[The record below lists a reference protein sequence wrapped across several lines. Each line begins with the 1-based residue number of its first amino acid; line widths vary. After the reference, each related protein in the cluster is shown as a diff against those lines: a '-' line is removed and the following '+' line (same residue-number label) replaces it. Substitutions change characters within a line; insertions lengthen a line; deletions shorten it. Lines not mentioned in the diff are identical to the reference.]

1 MATSDPYCWA
11 VRVGV
16 LGGTGPAGRGL
27 AARLAAADV
36 EVVIGSRD
44 PERAEETRFKLLERW
59 SDRTLHLSAGDN
71 ATAAAAD
78 LVVVAT
84 PWEGAVPTCSA
95 LSTALE
101 DKVVVSM
108 ANALAKVGEG
118 LQALIPARGSVA
130 ATVQAALPRSSVSAA
145 FHHLPARL
153 LGDLHTTLEDDVL
166 VCADDARALAATVEL
181 VERIPGL
188 RPLEAGGLESA
199 GAVEAFTAVLLQLN
213 RRYKAKAGIRVTG
226 IE

>member
-1 MATSDPYCWA
+1 MP

-27 AARLAAADV
+27 SARLADAGV
-36 EVVIGSRD
+36 EVVIGSRVAS
-44 PERAEETRFKLLERW
+44 RAEDTKAKLLERW
-59 SDRTLHLSAGDN
+59 PGRTLAITAGDN
-71 ATAAAAD
+71 AAAADAD

-84 PWEGAVPTCSA
+84 PWDGVVPTVPA
-95 LSTALE
+95 LATAL
-101 DKVVVSM
+101 DGKVIVSM
-108 ANALAKVGEG
+108 ANALAKVGDT
-118 LQALIPARGSVA
+118 LQPLVPARGSVA
-130 ATVQAALPRSSVSAA
+130 ATCQAALLGSTVSAA
-145 FHHLPARL
+145 FHHLPAKL
-153 LGDLHTTLEDDVL
+153 LGDLDSTLEDDVL

-188 RPLEAGGLESA
+188 RALEAGGLESA

-213 RRYKAKAGIRVTG
+213 RRYKAKAGIRITG

>member
-1 MATSDPYCWA
+1 M
-11 VRVGV
+11 RVGV

-27 AARLAAADV
+27 AVRLAATEV
-36 EVVIGSRD
+36 EVIIGSR
-44 PERAEETRFKLLERW
+44 EASRAEETRGKLLDLW
-59 SDRTLHLSAGDN
+59 PDRTLHLSAGDN
-71 ATAAAAD
+71 AAAADAD

-84 PWEGAVPTCSA
+84 PWEGAVPTTTA
-95 LSTALE
+95 LTTALE
-101 DKVVVSM
+101 GKVVVSM
-108 ANALAKVGEG
+108 ANALAKVGDG
-118 LQALIPARGSVA
+118 LQALVPARGSVA
-130 ATVQAALPRSSVSAA
+130 ATLQAALPRSAVSAA

-166 VCADDARALAATVEL
+166 VCADDPAAMAATVDL
-181 VERIPGL
+181 VERISGL
-188 RPLEAGGLESA
+188 RALEAGGLDSA